1 MSEQYFILSFL
12 CSLLGSGMGLF
23 NYLQFSRSTIRIM
36 RIRASVGIVLFVI
49 SIALFSYVHQ
59 FLMIAIICLTIALF
73 CRFIHYLTDVPLS
86 EPKIAEKNIQLKII
100 LMQIYIINVLLVGVF
115 LMLHF
120 LIK

>member
-1 MSEQYFILSFL
+1 MLSFL
-12 CSLLGSGMGLF
+12 CALLGSGMGLF
-23 NYLQFSRSTIRIM
+23 NYLEVKPSSIRNM
-36 RIRASVGIVLFVI
+36 RIRACVGIVLFVI
-49 SIALFSYVHQ
+49 SIALFSYIHQ
-59 FLMIAIICLTIALF
+59 FLLMAIICLVIASF
-73 CRFIHYLTDVPLS
+73 CRFTHYLTDVPLS